1 LLSLG
6 AESFVF
12 QFAIKNLKIKIHKT
26 IILPVVMHECET
38 CSLTL
43 REGRRLRMSESR
55 VLGRIF
61 GQKRDEVLGEW

>member
-1 LLSLG
+1 LLSFG

-12 QFAIKNLKIKIHKT
+12 QFAIKNLKIKMYKT
-26 IILPVVMHECET
+26 IIFPVVMRECET

-43 REGRRLRMSESR
+43 REGRRLRMYENM

-61 GQKRDEVLGEW
+61 GPKRVEVLGEW